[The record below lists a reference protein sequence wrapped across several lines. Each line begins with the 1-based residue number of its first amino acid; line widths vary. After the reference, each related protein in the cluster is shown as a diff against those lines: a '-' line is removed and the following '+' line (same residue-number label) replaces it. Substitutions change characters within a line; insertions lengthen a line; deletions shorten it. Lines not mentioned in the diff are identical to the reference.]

1 MATKKKKPKAVDSLK
16 TKPRLARVAKRP
28 VRTKPRRTGSQVVRA
43 KASSRLKPL
52 DESGFGMLSY
62 LAGVDVVKDIRTM
75 RDEWE

>member
-1 MATKKKKPKAVDSLK
+1 MATNKKKLKAVESVK

-28 VRTKPRRTGSQVVRA
+28 VRMKPRPTGSQVGRA
-43 KASSRLKPL
+43 KASRRLKPL